1 MGLKAKFGGPLSP
14 AKRIVLRIVVV
25 AVLALLPTFA
35 TMGIAPVGTRLA
47 APLVCP
53 SGTARSEVVSRWGGG
68 SKGGKSLKWDLYCLT
83 PKGLGSVPSTPKIFF
98 GVLGVWS
105 AIVIVLALLL
115 RGIGFLSA
123 RGRREGQGHA
133 A

>member
-1 MGLKAKFGGPLSP
+1 MSKVVRPFSP
-14 AKRIVLRIVVV
+14 TKRIVLSVVV
-25 AVLALLPTFA
+25 VVVLAFLPTCA
-35 TMGIAPVGTRLA
+35 TMGVAPVGTRLA

-83 PKGLGSVPSTPKIFF
+83 AEGLGTVPSTAKLFF
-98 GVLGVWS
+98 GVFGIWL
-105 AIVIVLALLL
+105 AIMTVLALIL
-115 RGIGFLSA
+115 RVLGFLAA
-123 RGRREGQGHA
+123 RGRREGAVDA